1 MCGIFGILAAPAQL
15 PTRQRA
21 EAALAMLA
29 HRGPDARR
37 LLYRDDV
44 GVVLGH
50 ARLSIL
56 DVDARSDQPFVAPG
70 CVLVFNGEI
79 YNYRQLRAELE
90 RDGVQFHTTGDTE
103 VIAAGYGRWGEGVF
117 GRLRGMFAIA
127 LWDERERRLH
137 LVRDEFGIKPLCIL
151 QRGAQVFFASEVKA
165 IRALQPL
172 GIDAGVLC
180 EAWSWGFQLQDR
192 SLFAD
197 VQFLPPGTQ
206 LSLQLQADGSL
217 QQRARVVWRTRQAW
231 HEAVAEPTAAQLRDV
246 VERSVHDH
254 LLADVPVAAA
264 LSGGLDS
271 SIVTAVAA
279 GQLPQLHAYTF
290 TLRDGEDAEVEH
302 AALLRRQLG
311 LRHHI
316 AHLTSADVTDWL
328 RAVAWHLEEP
338 IANINA
344 LPGFAL
350 AAAMRRHHCK
360 VVLVG
365 EGADELFGGYPWH
378 RLALEPALANDPGA
392 LFDTYRRR
400 RAQVALGQC
409 LRPATQRLG
418 EERLQATRSAY
429 VERAAELAP
438 DALAG
443 FLSFDLDTQLQYSQ
457 LLRVDRMFMAHG
469 IEARVPVLY
478 RSVLLASA
486 ALPAARKVLPATG
499 PGRREKVALGEA
511 FAGVL
516 PPRIAAR
523 PKFGAQGT
531 VDIWGSWLAKGIEQA
546 FTRCLHSAE
555 LRDAR
560 QCLDEHVDWAKL
572 AAAPLSP
579 KDRFAVALLLEC
591 ADGVL
596 SARPRPDAIPTL
608 PLSMQDVDSPANQP

>member
-246 VERSVHDH
+246 SSGRCTTICSPTCRS
-254 LLADVPVAAA
+254 P
-264 LSGGLDS
+264 
-271 SIVTAVAA
+271 
-279 GQLPQLHAYTF
+279 
-290 TLRDGEDAEVEH
+290 
-302 AALLRRQLG
+302 RR
-311 LRHHI
+311 
-316 AHLTSADVTDWL
+316 
-328 RAVAWHLEEP
+328 
-338 IANINA
+338 
-344 LPGFAL
+344 
-350 AAAMRRHHCK
+350 
-360 VVLVG
+360 
-365 EGADELFGGYPWH
+365 
-378 RLALEPALANDPGA
+378 
-392 LFDTYRRR
+392 
-400 RAQVALGQC
+400 
-409 LRPATQRLG
+409 
-418 EERLQATRSAY
+418 
-429 VERAAELAP
+429 
-438 DALAG
+438 
-443 FLSFDLDTQLQYSQ
+443 
-457 LLRVDRMFMAHG
+457 
-469 IEARVPVLY
+469 
-478 RSVLLASA
+478 
-486 ALPAARKVLPATG
+486 
-499 PGRREKVALGEA
+499 
-511 FAGVL
+511 
-516 PPRIAAR
+516 
-523 PKFGAQGT
+523 
-531 VDIWGSWLAKGIEQA
+531 
-546 FTRCLHSAE
+546 
-555 LRDAR
+555 
-560 QCLDEHVDWAKL
+560 
-572 AAAPLSP
+572 
-579 KDRFAVALLLEC
+579 
-591 ADGVL
+591 
-596 SARPRPDAIPTL
+596 
-608 PLSMQDVDSPANQP
+608 